1 MSESSETKEFRRRQQ
16 QGLGA
21 PIDSWEANESRH
33 VRVNDIVYKSNTW
46 RTFEDFLFDY
56 VKLLLTADWAKPEFS
71 KPVIERHPL
80 MRWYDKL
87 CEFQKNQA
95 KMASGEIY
103 SSPTTGA
110 VKAFLNI
117 AYNLYLCAHNKSLH
131 DSLLIRLRNEDQFE
145 GALYEAYVIA
155 SFIKA
160 GFEIELEDESDSTV
174 SHCEFAAKHRISGR
188 QFSVEAKATTLSSER
203 SGHGEKPPRVR
214 DRLFKA
220 LKKKS
225 AHERIIFI
233 ELNRAED
240 TKKENP
246 PKWLGVVAD
255 ELSQAE
261 KDFRIDGDPSA
272 YVFVTNQNFMHWL
285 DSPSKPELQV
295 AAGYKIP
302 DFPPYKLGE
311 CKMSELVAAR
321 EKHAEVLHLLE
332 ALNLYAR
339 VPSTFDDRA
348 PEEVFDNVER
358 FQIGQKLLIPDE
370 HGLAVEAELISGL
383 VIENGTKA
391 WCQFNTAKGFCM
403 VTFPLTEAETAIY
416 NRSPETFFG
425 ALQEVRKP
433 VTEPHECYDFIFGTF
448 KNASKESLLKLIEG
462 WPDFEAL
469 QKLDQAQLA
478 KTYSERVSTDMWLDG
493 QKRRQTIRQA
503 T

>member
-1 MSESSETKEFRRRQQ
+1 MSANNEVQEFRRRQQ
-16 QGLGA
+16 QGLGV
-21 PIDSWEANESRH
+21 PIDSWEENGRRH
-33 VRVNDIVYKSNTW
+33 VRVNGIAYQSNSW
-46 RTFEDFLFDY
+46 KTFEDFLFEY
-56 VKLLLTADWAKPEFS
+56 VKLVLTAEWATPEFS
-71 KPVIERHPL
+71 KPLTERHPL
-80 MRWYDKL
+80 MQWYDKL

-95 KMASGEIY
+95 KTTPGAIY
-103 SSPTTGA
+103 FSPTTGA

-117 AYNLYLCAHNKSLH
+117 AYNLYLCAHNKVLH
-131 DSLLIRLRNEDQFE
+131 DSLLVRLRNEDQFE
-145 GALYEAYVIA
+145 GALYEAYVMA

-160 GFEIELEDESDSTV
+160 GFEIDLEDESDSTV
-174 SHCEFAAKHRISGR
+174 SHCEFAAKHKISGR

-214 DRLFKA
+214 DRLFRA

-233 ELNRAED
+233 ELNRAEEA
-240 TKKENP
+240 TKDNP
-246 PKWLGVVAD
+246 PKWLETVAN

-285 DSPSKPELQV
+285 DSPSKQELQV

-311 CKMSELVAAR
+311 CKMSDLVAAR

-332 ALNLYAR
+332 ALSLYAR

-358 FQIGQKLLIPDE
+358 FQIGEKLLIPDE
-370 HGLAVEAELISGL
+370 KGAAVEGELVSGL
-383 VIENGTKA
+383 VIDNGTQA
-391 WCQFNTAKGFCM
+391 WCQFKTAKGFCM
-403 VTFPLTEAETAIY
+403 VTFPLTAAETAIY

-425 ALQEVRKP
+425 TIQEVRKP
-433 VTEPHECYDFIFGTF
+433 VTEPHECFDFIFATY
-448 KNASKESLLKLIEG
+448 KNATKEMLIKLIEG
-462 WPDFEAL
+462 WADFDSL
-469 QKLDQAQLA
+469 QKLDQPELA
-478 KTYSERVSTDMWLDG
+478 KIYAERVSTDMWLDG
-493 QKRRQTIRQA
+493 QKRAAAKQQQ
-503 T
+503 